1 MRRRAQ
7 RRMLFVA
14 LRRQGDLMT
23 DENERRVVQE
33 SVVQTPQGVAA
44 TVVDKRTSV
53 MPTPAER
60 ATGNLDRAQQ
70 VVWLLFAIL
79 SGLIA
84 IRTILIGLGAD
95 MKIGFGMFVHALTQ
109 PFDVP
114 FLLLFGEQAK
124 ATSRTPAIE
133 LGSLVAIV
141 VYLLLAWVVVK
152 VLALMMAPRTPRA
165 MAS

>member
-1 MRRRAQ
+1 MK
-7 RRMLFVA
+7 
-14 LRRQGDLMT
+14 
-23 DENERRVVQE
+23 DENERQVVQE
-33 SVVQTPQGVAA
+33 RVVQTPQGAST
-44 TVVDKRTSV
+44 TVVAERTNV

-79 SGLIA
+79 AGLIA

-95 MKIGFGMFVHALTQ
+95 MKIGFGMLVHAVTQ
-109 PFDVP
+109 PFDLP

-124 ATSRTPAIE
+124 ATGKTPAIE

-152 VLALMMAPRTPRA
+152 VLELIMAPRTSRA